1 MTMPPDPVP
10 EQPADSVPE
19 QPANVRPPAA
29 DATPVLP
36 VRSPGDTD
44 VGWSEPPEL
53 DDDERLYR
61 DRPPHWDS
69 A

>member
-1 MTMPPDPVP
+1 MTMPPDPAP
-10 EQPADSVPE
+10 QP
-19 QPANVRPPAA
+19 PANVRPADP

-36 VRSPGDTD
+36 VRSPADTD
-44 VGWSEPPEL
+44 VGWSEPPEP

-69 A
+69 V